1 LGIQASAKQDAGAA
15 SPIRKALTVNAL
27 AVASP
32 AARRMPLLRVR
43 LPIPEKVMRKLG
55 LLMLVGLAA
64 CNIDGGLPRVDPDA
78 PTNLTFQLVPS
89 GDPNV
94 PLGILLSWDPPSNGR
109 AIVFDV
115 YGRSGGNWIR
125 RATTTS
131 TTFHDAGVPQQQYY
145 VEAFDQDGIEMGR
158 SETLVVDLSIR
169 LPAPLG
175 LTSTT
180 LNRAVYLAWDDNA
193 VESTVATFDHYR
205 VYSSAYSSAK
215 AVCEAPWYFEGS
227 TVSDAFVVGNL
238 PNGQTRCF
246 AVSAISVDG
255 HESTWSN
262 ARLDTPRSD
271 AQSVLVYATEA
282 KADSS
287 AFLFNDETPKLLGV
301 VAASTRADADFTVSR
316 HADGTLWL
324 APARSGSAVRLYQ
337 STAVTDLSAV
347 DLAPLTGYAAAE
359 IQATPGLAYVFQLQE
374 TDGIHYAALRV
385 QFVTKDFIVFDWAY
399 QDGVGNAELS
409 RRKRFQAAE

>member
-1 LGIQASAKQDAGAA
+1 
-15 SPIRKALTVNAL
+15 
-27 AVASP
+27 
-32 AARRMPLLRVR
+32 M

-55 LLMLVGLAA
+55 LLLLVGLGA
-64 CNIDGGLPRVDPDA
+64 CNIDGGVPRVDPDA
-78 PTNLTFQLVPS
+78 PTNFNFQLAPS

-94 PLGILLSWDPPSNGR
+94 PLGVLLSWDPPSNGR
-109 AIVFDV
+109 AAVFDV

-131 TTFHDAGVPQQQYY
+131 NTFHDAGVPQQQYY
-145 VEAFDQDGIEMGR
+145 VEAFDADGQQMGR
-158 SETLVVDLSIR
+158 SATLVVDLTIR

-180 LNRAVYLAWDDNA
+180 LDRAVYLAWDDNA
-193 VESTVATFDHYR
+193 VKSTIATFDYYR
-205 VYSSAYSSAK
+205 IYSSAYSSAK

-227 TVSDAFVVGNL
+227 TVSDAFLVGNL

-246 AVSAISVDG
+246 AVSAISTDG

-271 AQSVLVYATEA
+271 ATSVVVYAAEA

-287 AFLFNDETPKLLGV
+287 AFVFNDETPKVLGV
-301 VAASTRADADFTVSR
+301 IAASTRADADFTVSR

-324 APARSGSAVRLYQ
+324 TPARTGSMVRTYQNSAVP
-337 STAVTDLSAV
+337 DLSVV
-347 DLAPLTGYAAAE
+347 DRAPLSSYAATSLE
-359 IQATPGLAYVFQLQE
+359 ATPGFAYVFQLQE
-374 TDGIHYAALRV
+374 TDGIHYGVLRV
-385 QFVTKDFIVFDWAY
+385 QFVTKDLIVFDWAY
-399 QDGVGNAELS
+399 QDGVGNAELYKG
-409 RRKRFQAAE
+409 RRR